1 MIRTG
6 QTLAGY
12 ELQELVGTGQ
22 AGAIYRAL
30 DVSLQRPVALRIL
43 AADLAA
49 DPVTRA
55 RLNRESTALASVD
68 HPNVAPIYET
78 GESDGRIFI
87 ASRWVDGA
95 TLSSLVRAE
104 GPLEPRRAARLVSQV
119 ASALQATHALGIMH
133 RNVKPSTVLV
143 TPTDHVYLTDFGLAR
158 RPEDSTGLTV
168 EENLLES
175 FDYVAPEHISGG
187 AIDARVDIYGLGC
200 VLYESLTAE
209 VPYPRSGSAA
219 KVYAHVSD
227 EPPSVRAQRP
237 EVPERLDA
245 VVRHALAKDP
255 ADRPQ
260 TPGEFAID
268 LAGAVDMSSPVWA
281 TTAPPAAA
289 PDGRPVPGPSAA
301 SASDAVLNSPGDPD
315 AQPARDVPRRGL
327 TDRGAG
333 APDTGALVDHSAID
347 TAEPMTAPGTDH
359 DGDRRT
365 AARVTPGFSDPVYF
379 RSHPRHSSR
388 WVGWAVGVLLFIA
401 APVALLLALIH

>member
-6 QTLAGY
+6 QTFAGY

-22 AGAIYRAL
+22 TGAIYRAL
-30 DVSLQRPVALRIL
+30 DVSLRRPVALRIL
-43 AADLAA
+43 AAELAA

-78 GESDGRIFI
+78 GDSDGRIFI

-95 TLSSLVRAE
+95 TLSTLVREE
-104 GPLEPRRAARLVSQV
+104 GPLEPKRAVRLVSQV
-119 ASALQATHALGIMH
+119 ASALQATRALGIMH

-158 RPEDSTGLTV
+158 RPEDSAGLTV
-168 EENLLES
+168 EEQLLES
-175 FDYVAPEHISGG
+175 FDYVAPEYISGG
-187 AIDARVDIYGLGC
+187 AVDARVDIYGLGC
-200 VLYESLTAE
+200 VLYEALTAE

-219 KVYAHVSD
+219 KLYAHASV
-227 EPPSVRAQRP
+227 EPPSVGAQRP
-237 EVPERLDA
+237 DVPERLDA
-245 VVRHALAKDP
+245 VVTRALAKDP

-281 TTAPPAAA
+281 TMAQPAPA
-289 PDGRPVPGPSAA
+289 PDPRPVPGPSAA
-301 SASDAVLNSPGDPD
+301 PDPRPVPGPSAAPASEAVPDSLGSDA
-315 AQPARDVPRRGL
+315 A
-327 TDRGAG
+327 AG
-333 APDTGALVDHSAID
+333 SSA
-347 TAEPMTAPGTDH
+347 
-359 DGDRRT
+359 
-365 AARVTPGFSDPVYF
+365 GFSDPVYF
-379 RSHPRHSSR
+379 RSEPRRTSH
-388 WVGWAVGVLLFIA
+388 WVAWAIGILLFIA